1 MQSVREFERI
11 PGRFSLSEKASTAF
25 SDNEVPWPVGPM
37 RTGASLRAKKS
48 AGPRADGF
56 FTLRSARGIFA
67 GVHAA
72 AENDFSPFAAE
83 AAKLK

>member
-1 MQSVREFERI
+1 M
-11 PGRFSLSEKASTAF
+11 ASTAI
-25 SDNEVPWPVGPM
+25 SGKKASRPLGPM
-37 RTGASLRAKKS
+37 RAGASLRAKKS

-56 FTLRSARGIFA
+56 FTLRSARGIFV

-72 AENDFSPFAAE
+72 AENDFIPFAAE